1 MSKIKMRIKMRV
13 TPEQSEIV
21 QKLCFARGI
30 TWSYAGKSVINTEY
44 KYLFIEDTL
53 FVCSDED
60 MFYEIEYTEV
70 NTAYFISAL
79 QAEPEDDSDG
89 SIEYKQYRAM

>member
-1 MSKIKMRIKMRV
+1 MQKYVKLRV

-44 KYLFIEDTL
+44 KYLLIGDTL
-53 FVCSDED
+53 FVCFDED
-60 MFYEIEYTEV
+60 MFYEHEYVEV
-70 NTAYFISAL
+70 NTAYFISSLLA
-79 QAEPEDDSDG
+79 
-89 SIEYKQYRAM
+89 R